1 MSVNIKTQSGL
12 KRFAGNT
19 ISTNATP
26 LMSGLMSAEDK
37 QKLDSVGDVGV
48 DIKNIGFGQNLYIP
62 YETLS
67 KYDFIYME
75 VGGDYTNEGKAV
87 YGLGHFIVPFSLV
100 EDFLDSES
108 YDTVMSAITTD
119 GKAFGFSIEEN
130 EEIEYNF
137 WCVGGKYI
145 SVYGIKLKGQTAS
158 GGGKVLAFE
167 GTDKNANETWKIN
180 LTEGSAPV
188 TIDIAIVDDN
198 SGTIYNLYEGIAYLG
213 KGMANISANTSTITS
228 TRGSIAADGKSIVF
242 SKKAPYVCKCWI
254 TGDGWTVEKQ

>member
-1 MSVNIKTQSGL
+1 MSVNIKTANGL

-48 DIKNIGFGQNLYIP
+48 DIKNIAFGQNLYIP

-87 YGLGHFIVPFSLV
+87 YGLGHFIVPFSFV

-108 YDTVMSAITTD
+108 CDTVMASKDTD
-119 GKAFGFSIEEN
+119 GYAFGFSLEEN
-130 EEIEYNF
+130 EQIDYNF
-137 WCVGGKYI
+137 WYSRSNGYA
-145 SVYGIKLKGQTAS
+145 SVYGIKIKGQTAS
-158 GGGKVLAFE
+158 GGKTLIIDSDSAEAETYTIVGSEDATLLNLEMYGEVGSTK
-167 GTDKNANETWKIN
+167 GTGMYLIYSN
-180 LTEGSAPV
+180 
-188 TIDIAIVDDN
+188 
-198 SGTIYNLYEGIAYLG
+198 GTRGT
-213 KGMANISANTSTITS
+213 SSTITALGTTLITYS
-228 TRGSIAADGKSIVF
+228 MSSAGTLTIG
-242 SKKAPYVCKCWI
+242 KKANVKLKVWAEGVGY
-254 TGDGWTVEKQ
+254 TVNKQ